1 LVILAIKTP
10 LSCKSASGNSN
21 RGRFFLRLF
30 FVNVFGNVP
39 VMNKKQPD
47 STLKIFI
54 SQHINSL

>member
-1 LVILAIKTP
+1 M
-10 LSCKSASGNSN
+10 SCKSASGNSN

>member
-21 RGRFFLRLF
+21 RGRFFCAYF
-30 FVNVFGNVP
+30 FVNAFGNAP

-54 SQHINSL
+54 PQYINNL